1 MSLEENNKIL
11 NIISKYNDYKH
22 SFYNIDAEEQSY
34 VMYIVVNTSL
44 KMGKGKL
51 AAQVGHGVHKM
62 TQYCLHKEKE
72 IWMKYINS
80 NIPKIVLKT
89 KSQDHLME
97 VIEKTKGIFKC
108 YVVDEGRTQIAKN
121 SLTVVSYIPML
132 KENAPDV
139 LKELKLL

>member
-1 MSLEENNKIL
+1 MSLEDNNKIL
-11 NIISKYNDYKH
+11 NIISKYDDYKH
-22 SFYNIDAEEQSY
+22 SFYNIDEKEQSY
-34 VMYIVVNTSL
+34 VMYNVVNTSL

-51 AAQVGHGVHKM
+51 AAQVGHGVHKIA
-62 TQYCLHKEKE
+62 QYCLQYEKE

-97 VIEKTKGIFKC
+97 VIEKTKDIFKC

>member
-1 MSLEENNKIL
+1 MSIEENNKIL
-11 NIISKYNDYKH
+11 NIISQYDDYKH
-22 SFYNIDAEEQSY
+22 SVYNIYAEEQSY
-34 VMYIVVNTSL
+34 VMYNVVNTSL

-62 TQYCLHKEKE
+62 AQYCLNHEKE

-89 KSQDHLME
+89 KSQDHLMD
-97 VIEKTKGIFKC
+97 VIEKTKDIFKC
-108 YVVDEGRTQIAKN
+108 YVVDEGRTQIPKN

-132 KENAPDV
+132 KENAHDV

>member
-1 MSLEENNKIL
+1 MSIEENNKIL
-11 NIISKYNDYKH
+11 NIISKYDDYKH
-22 SFYNIDAEEQSY
+22 SVYNIDTEEQSY
-34 VMYIVVNTSL
+34 VMYLVVNTSL

-62 TQYCLHKEKE
+62 AQYCLHQEKE

-97 VIEKTKGIFKC
+97 VIEKTNDIFKC

-132 KENAPDV
+132 KENAPNI

>member
-1 MSLEENNKIL
+1 MSEEDNNKIL
-11 NIISKYNDYKH
+11 NIISKYDDYKH
-22 SFYNIDAEEQSY
+22 SVYNIDAEEQSY

-62 TQYCLHKEKE
+62 AQYCLNHKKE
-72 IWMKYINS
+72 VWMKYINS
-80 NIPKIVLKT
+80 NIPKVVLKT

-97 VIEKTKGIFKC
+97 VIEKTKDIFKC

-121 SLTVVSYIPML
+121 SLTVVSFIPMV